1 MFGDI
6 VKGIFGDKIGGMFG
20 SLFDIASLFV
30 PQLAMIKTLDMIAD
44 TIKEGPEGLTKLPQL
59 LSQLG
64 LPTGIASQLPSIVS
78 ELAKGDQASVL
89 ALPRLLRSFG
99 IETPE
104 VLGEVTNAL
113 DSNQA
118 IRSLLPGV
126 LQNLGVPTELSSSI
140 TRLVDTVSENNAQI
154 RAARETQNIG
164 GDIPAAD
171 NVTGEGG
178 VEILNDIIDSDA
190 DIRTRYGIPA

>member
-1 MFGDI
+1 
-6 VKGIFGDKIGGMFG
+6 
-20 SLFDIASLFV
+20 
-30 PQLAMIKTLDMIAD
+30 
-44 TIKEGPEGLTKLPQL
+44 L

-118 IRSLLPGV
+118 TRSLLPSV
-126 LQNLGVPTELSSSI
+126 LQNLGVPAELSSSI
-140 TRLVDTVSENNAQI
+140 TRLVDAVSENNAQI

-164 GDIPAAD
+164 GDIPAVD